1 MIRQTILTLGLLGAA
16 GCSAI
21 HKSSKAAPLAE
32 PAKENVDSLAT
43 SLAVADALKM
53 PSCDGS
59 HEGQLV
65 YVVDVKQFKT
75 CLGGSWQDISITG
88 AAGKDGAAG
97 KEGLA
102 GKDGAAG
109 KEGLAGDKGLTIK
122 ALYDLS
128 SPTTDLCTR
137 WSNIICIF
145 RGGTFIVY
153 TNGLKYADGGISSS
167 ETYTITGSGVNANQT
182 DTDTVIADT
191 SIYANAPTQNMTA
204 QLFKIAR
211 TGADTNKQLWLVL
224 NYDTDA
230 VTLVFDTNGNG
241 TIDASDE
248 VVETIQKRLIF

>member
-75 CLGGSWQDISITG
+75 CLSGSWQDISITG

-102 GKDGAAG
+102 G
-109 KEGLAGDKGLTIK
+109 DKGLTIK
-122 ALYDLS
+122 AFYNLTS
-128 SPTTDLCTR
+128 TTTDICTR
-137 WSNIICIF
+137 YSNILCYF
-145 RGGTFIVY
+145 RGGHLIVY
-153 TNGLKYADGGISSS
+153 TNGLKYVKGGIVND
-167 ETYTITGSGVNANQT
+167 ETYTITGPGVNANQT
-182 DTDTVIADT
+182 DANTVVVDT
-191 SIYANAPTQNMTA
+191 SNYANAAGQIMTA
-204 QLFKIAR
+204 TLAKIAR
-211 TGADTNKQLWLVL
+211 TGADTYKQLWLVL

-241 TIDASDE
+241 TLDASDE
-248 VVETIQKRLIF
+248 VVETLQKTLVF